1 MRIIRWPALVC
12 ALIGLTIG
20 FGAAGQIPPTTGAK
34 TPPGPPPDPKA
45 DPKAMVA
52 EAMLKIESGETE
64 AAAALAT
71 RAGLLEPEL
80 DELKLLNAMIMLGQG
95 RSTEAFRFLDEYNR
109 TETGQV
115 DYRGFAA
122 LGQLYQASRLYK
134 SAARA
139 FRDAEKLAP
148 IRDKDKP
155 VKSQILLDLAA
166 SELGLNDKKRAIK
179 HAREA
184 GGMAPRDADIQL
196 RYAEILTVAGGS
208 DAAAAAGDATTR
220 VIELIEAELSNDP
233 LSREKLGRLQMAHR
247 LRVSIAKTS
256 VDRNRQDASEVMELA
271 RNIKELA
278 EINYRVTLFD
288 AHAYVTQAVEL
299 QDAPGPD
306 STLFIARLEIEIGLT
321 AARDGIVKTVK
332 GLLDANPNNEGAK
345 RLKAWIDADA
355 PRLREP

>member
-12 ALIGLTIG
+12 VSIGLTIG
-20 FGAAGQIPPTTGAK
+20 SGAAGQIPPTTGAK
-34 TPPGPPPDPKA
+34 TLPGPPP

-52 EAMLKIESGETE
+52 EAMLKIESGET
-64 AAAALAT
+64 AAASELAT
-71 RAGLLEPEL
+71 RAGLLDPDL
-80 DELKLLNAMIMLGQG
+80 DELQLLNALILLGQR
-95 RSTEAFRFLDEYNR
+95 RSTEAYRFLDEYNR

-122 LGQLYQASRLYK
+122 LGQLYQTSRRYRL
-134 SAARA
+134 AART

-155 VKSQILLDLAA
+155 VKSQILMDLAA
-166 SELGLNDKKRAIK
+166 SQLGLNDKKGAVET
-179 HAREA
+179 ARRA
-184 GGMAPRDADIQL
+184 GGMAPRDAGIQL

-208 DAAAAAGDATTR
+208 DNAAAAVDATTR

-247 LRVSIAKTS
+247 LRVSIAKAN
-256 VDRNRQDASEVMELA
+256 VVQNRRDASQVMELA

-278 EINYRVTLFD
+278 EINYRVTLFE

-299 QDAPGPD
+299 QDAPGPA

-321 AARDGIVKTVK
+321 AARNGIVNTVK
-332 GLLDANPNNEGAK
+332 ALLDANPNDEGAK